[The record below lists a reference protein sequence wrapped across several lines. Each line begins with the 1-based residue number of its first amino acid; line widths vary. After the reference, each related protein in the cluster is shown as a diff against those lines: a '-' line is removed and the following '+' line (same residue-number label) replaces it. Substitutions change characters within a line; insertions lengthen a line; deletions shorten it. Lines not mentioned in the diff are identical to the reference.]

1 MKNERLGFKC
11 LKCPSVFK
19 SEIRLI
25 NHETDNHKGRKCN
38 ECDST
43 FIATSKRSW
52 YNHQRKHRKEICPNC
67 KLFFQSVNFMDHFE
81 KCLIPKVE
89 AKSVRYFCDT
99 CSFKA
104 ESRKRLAVHLAA
116 KHIEKPVV
124 IHNCNFCD
132 YKSKRQCNVKRHEET
147 CKSKYE
153 NIVFV

>member
-1 MKNERLGFKC
+1 MKKEHFKC
-11 LKCPSVFK
+11 LKCPSIFK

-25 NHETDNHKGRKCN
+25 NHETEYHMGRKCN
-38 ECDST
+38 ECDSS

-52 YNHQRKHRKEICPNC
+52 YNHQRKHHKEICPNC
-67 KLFFQSVNFMDHFE
+67 NLVFQSVHLKDHFE
-81 KCLIPKVE
+81 RCIIPKV
-89 AKSVRYFCDT
+89 KSLKYDCEK

-104 ESRKRLAVHLAA
+104 ESRKRLGVHIAA

-147 CKSKYE
+147 CNAKYE

>member
-1 MKNERLGFKC
+1 MKKESFKC

-25 NHETDNHKGRKCN
+25 NHETENHMGRKCN

-81 KCLIPKVE
+81 KCLVPKIE

-132 YKSKRQCNVKRHEET
+132 YKSKRQCNVKRHEDT